1 MEKKPTK
8 QEVIDLIKYCSDKGR
23 TIPHNWY
30 RVMEII
36 EYSKLMPHVQ
46 KGLQC
51 LILMV
56 WNTTSKEEKVKVF
69 HNQIKYAGYH
79 SFKKDKIFYEL
90 KDFLMN
96 LPEEKW
102 YHQEI

>member
-1 MEKKPTK
+1 
-8 QEVIDLIKYCSDKGR
+8 
-23 TIPHNWY
+23 
-30 RVMEII
+30 
-36 EYSKLMPHVQ
+36 MPHVQ

-96 LPEEKW
+96 LKKNEWSYRWLDNWRNEDTSPFYPSERLNS
-102 YHQEI
+102 